1 MSRNPCSEN
10 WLPIDRNA
18 GFPCPGTLASHVP
31 EYAPLLG
38 CQSFNLPTLTEGEY
52 IDLVDYTGRQ
62 IYPGKR
68 GTINESEPK
77 ALDKLGLNA
86 EHWAHRI
93 QAFGEGFGA
102 KWFRVI
108 GELEDM
114 IEKTKEIKQRTL
126 FGIGLARHLAKG

>member
-1 MSRNPCSEN
+1 M
-10 WLPIDRNA
+10 
-18 GFPCPGTLASHVP
+18 
-31 EYAPLLG
+31 
-38 CQSFNLPTLTEGEY
+38 PTLTEGEY

-62 IYPGKR
+62 VYPGKR
-68 GTINESEPK
+68 GRINESGPK

-86 EHWAHRI
+86 GHWAHRV
-93 QAFGEGFGA
+93 QGFGEGFGA

-114 IEKTKEIKQRTL
+114 IEKALEIKQRTL